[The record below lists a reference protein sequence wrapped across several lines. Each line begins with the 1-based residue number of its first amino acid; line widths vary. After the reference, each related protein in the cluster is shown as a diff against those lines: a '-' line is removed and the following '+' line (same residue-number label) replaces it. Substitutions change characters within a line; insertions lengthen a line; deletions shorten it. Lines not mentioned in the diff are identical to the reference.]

1 MTASCQ
7 VPLNLLLFTVGGI
20 RFGCDADQATGTA
33 PFNGEDASDLCWFHE
48 EVGFA
53 AKPVTYHAPTIVSI
67 RTGARQ
73 PYRVVIDALDEI
85 AEFGREDIRLFP
97 ALLEPYAMQK
107 GIWGILPRA
116 RHLVLLVDFQLL
128 LKHKPQ
134 P

>member
-1 MTASCQ
+1 MTACCQ
-7 VPLNLLLFTVGGI
+7 VPLNLLLFTVGGV
-20 RFGCDADQATGTA
+20 RFGSDADQATGMA
-33 PFNGEDASDLCWFHE
+33 PFNGEDASDLRWFHE

-53 AKPVTYHAPTIVSI
+53 AKPVTYRAPTIVSI
-67 RTGARQ
+67 RTGGRK

-97 ALLEPYAMQK
+97 TLLEPYAMRK
-107 GIWGILPRA
+107 GIWGILPRP